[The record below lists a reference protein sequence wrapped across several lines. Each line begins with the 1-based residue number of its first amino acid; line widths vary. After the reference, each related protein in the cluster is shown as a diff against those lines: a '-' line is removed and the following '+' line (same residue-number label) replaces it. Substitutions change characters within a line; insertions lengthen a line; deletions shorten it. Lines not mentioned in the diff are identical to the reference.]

1 MDSTHPPE
9 EWRRLGQVCEE
20 RRGQLGYGH
29 RQRQKF
35 LKARGGINPPS
46 LKMIQRLE
54 LGERTSYPDETIAY
68 LEALYGWEPGAFEAI
83 LQGRQPTVRRAGP
96 AEHGPGGAGDLFGP
110 EAADDLA
117 WTLFPDDPTKR
128 RVFRA
133 MRAEGRSDEDVRVV
147 LGTLDSVR
155 REMGSDGSRDAA
167 AAG

>member
-20 RRGQLGYGH
+20 RRGQLGYGY

-46 LKMIQRLE
+46 LKLIQRLE

-68 LEALYGWEPGAFEAI
+68 LEALYGWEPGSFEAI
-83 LQGRQPTVRRAGP
+83 LQGRQPAVRRGGP
-96 AEHGPGGAGDLFGP
+96 ADEHGPGDLFGP
-110 EAADDLA
+110 EPADDLA
-117 WTLFPDDPTKR
+117 WTLFAADPTKR

-133 MRAEGRSDEDVRVV
+133 MRAEGRNDEDIRVV

-155 REMGSDGSRDAA
+155 REMGSGGRGGAA